1 MFFLC
6 KITKKEINITNI
18 CNCFL
23 NFAANKY
30 SNTMYLKANSQLQRG
45 RYRIIR
51 FISSGGFGCTYEAI
65 FTPLNKRVAIKE
77 FFVKDFCNRDAAS
90 SRVSV
95 ATQSKVDI
103 VAKLKRKFLQ
113 EANAIAR
120 FNHSNIVRVSDIFEE
135 NGTAYYVMD
144 YINGKSL
151 YERTNRTGALSEAV
165 ALKYIRQVANAL
177 LYVHSRNCLH
187 LDLKPGNIMIDEHD
201 NAILIDFGAS
211 KQYDEQGEN
220 TSTLLG
226 LNTPGYAPPEQM
238 SRSFSNFNPAA
249 DVYAL
254 GATLYKLLT
263 NITPPDSVSILAGI
277 ETLSSLPNWVSP
289 TTRRA
294 VQNAM
299 IPQRNKRTQTIA
311 QFIDELDGASA
322 YPASNASD
330 IEVTVM
336 DDDPTEPKQTPRP
349 RPRQERIT
357 PPTSPRQ
364 QPKQKTAQKSSSK
377 KGCLWVALAVIGVL
391 LGIIILGSS
400 GTEPAP
406 EEDYGDTLEVVYD
419 SVATDTASYYDAETP
434 DEDVEEEEYYGYDND
449 YEPIDTAA
457 IDTAAW

>member
-1 MFFLC
+1 
-6 KITKKEINITNI
+6 
-18 CNCFL
+18 
-23 NFAANKY
+23 
-30 SNTMYLKANSQLQRG
+30 MYLKANTLLQRG

-77 FFVKDFCNRDAAS
+77 FFVENFCNRDAVS

-95 ATQSKVDI
+95 ATQSKVDL
-103 VAKLKRKFLQ
+103 VAKLKKKFLQ
-113 EANAIAR
+113 EANAIAG

-151 YERTNRTGALSEAV
+151 HERLNSTGALSEAV

-177 LYVHSRNCLH
+177 LYVHSRNRLH
-187 LDLKPGNIMIDEHD
+187 LDIKPGNIMIDEHD

-211 KQYDEQGEN
+211 KQYDEQGTN

-226 LNTPGYAPPEQM
+226 LNTHGYAPPEQM

-263 NITPPDSVSILAGI
+263 NIKLPDSVSIMTGV
-277 ETLSSLPNWVSP
+277 ETLPPLPHWVSP
-289 TTRRA
+289 TTRCA

-322 YPASNASD
+322 YAASNASD

-336 DDDPTEPKQTPRP
+336 DDDPTEPKQAPRP

-391 LGIIILGSS
+391 LGLIILGNS
-400 GTEPAP
+400 GNEAYLP
-406 EEDYGDTLEVVYD
+406 DDYYGDTLEVVYD
-419 SVATDTASYYDAETP
+419 SAATDTASYYDAETP

-457 IDTAAW
+457 IDTDSFDM